1 MIMDTIKF
9 YDFAPTKRRAKKQNV
24 RVYGNR
30 ISISSDIGKEIS
42 NAGMTH
48 IRLANNPLTG
58 EWFIVFTKGVG
69 LTFIYNK
76 SHAIVVNCKE
86 MFAFL
91 TAEVGIKPNTD
102 YSLSDNR
109 SNIDDVYTY
118 KIMM

>member
-1 MIMDTIKF
+1 MDTIKF
-9 YDFAPTKRRAKKQNV
+9 YDFAPTTRRAKKQTV

-30 ISISSDIGKEIS
+30 ISISSDIVEEIS

-48 IRLANNPLTG
+48 IRLANNSLTG

-91 TAEVGIKPNTD
+91 TKVGIKPNTD
-102 YSLSDNR
+102 YSPSDNR